1 MKIFNLTCKI
11 RYSIFCLIFATDMV
25 IFLTENQNQV
35 HSGKSLS
42 LWLNQKYKL
51 FLIKKIPNISKRK
64 IRMEDMYN

>member
-1 MKIFNLTCKI
+1 
-11 RYSIFCLIFATDMV
+11 MV
-25 IFLTENQNQV
+25 IFSTENQNQV

-51 FLIKKIPNISKRK
+51 FLIKKIPNISKKK